1 MAWIKVIKEGE
12 AENDLL
18 REFYKKYGDPF
29 AGVDNIMKIH
39 SLNPESMWK
48 HYDYYKHIMTGRS
61 GLSRM
66 QREMIAIVVSAE
78 NNCEYGLTHHR
89 ENLMQ
94 LTGSQS
100 LCDKVATDF
109 TAADVGDKDI
119 AMMGFAKRLTRDPGG
134 MRHKDTKELRDV
146 GFKDGE
152 ILDIVQV
159 TAYFN
164 FVNRMANGL
173 GIELEPRFSSSE

>member
-66 QREMIAIVVSAE
+66 QREMIAVVISAE
-78 NNCEYGLTHHR
+78 NKCEYCLAHHR

-94 LTGSQS
+94 LTGNQS
-100 LCDKVATDF
+100 LCDKVATEYS
-109 TAADVGDKDI
+109 AADVGDKDI
-119 AMMGFAKRLTRDPGG
+119 AMMGFAQRLTRDPGA
-134 MRHKDTKELRDV
+134 MKHKDAKELREV

-173 GIELEPRFSSSE
+173 GVELEPRFDSP

>member
-12 AENDLL
+12 AEDDLL
-18 REFYKKYGDPF
+18 RAFYKKYGDPF
-29 AGVDNIMKIH
+29 SGVDNIMKIH

-48 HYDYYKHIMTGRS
+48 HYDYFKHIMTGRS

-66 QREMIAIVVSAE
+66 QREMIAVVVSAQ
-78 NNCEYGLTHHR
+78 NNCEYCLEHHK

-94 LTGSQS
+94 LTANQS
-100 LCDKVATDF
+100 LCEKIATDY
-109 TAADVGDKDI
+109 ASADVGDKDV
-119 AMMGFAKRLTRDPGG
+119 AMMGFAQRLTKEPGS
-134 MRHKDTKELRDV
+134 MRHKHVKELREA

-159 TAYFN
+159 TAYVN
-164 FVNRMANGL
+164 FVNRMASGL
-173 GIELEPRFSSSE
+173 GVELEPRFTP

>member
-18 REFYKKYGDPF
+18 RTFYKKYGDPF
-29 AGVDNIMKIH
+29 SGVDNILKIH

-48 HYDYYKHIMTGRS
+48 HYDYYKHIMTGKS

-66 QREMIAIVVSAE
+66 QREMIAIVVSAK
-78 NNCEYGLTHHR
+78 NNCEYCLAHHR
-89 ENLMQ
+89 ENLLQ
-94 LTGSQS
+94 LTTNES
-100 LCDKVATDF
+100 LCDKVATDYSS
-109 TAADVGDKDI
+109 ADVGEKDI
-119 AMMGFAKRLTRDPGG
+119 ALMAFAHRLTREPGG
-134 MRHKDTKELRDV
+134 MRHRDVKELRDA
-146 GFKDGE
+146 GFRDSE
-152 ILDIVQV
+152 IHDIVQV

-173 GIELEPRFSSSE
+173 GVDLEPRFSP